1 MYTDVANQHHRG
13 RTIQISKWLHIR
25 KTESITLYGGDGIS
39 HTMFSIEDKGCFLTH
54 CIASIIVG
62 NNNTKFFFGGGGGR
76 LSSLIRDRTHAPY
89 GASMQFKPLDHQGSP
104 SLELILKDN
113 RVALDHILVG

>member
-1 MYTDVANQHHRG
+1 
-13 RTIQISKWLHIR
+13 
-25 KTESITLYGGDGIS
+25 
-39 HTMFSIEDKGCFLTH
+39 MFSIEDKGCFLTH